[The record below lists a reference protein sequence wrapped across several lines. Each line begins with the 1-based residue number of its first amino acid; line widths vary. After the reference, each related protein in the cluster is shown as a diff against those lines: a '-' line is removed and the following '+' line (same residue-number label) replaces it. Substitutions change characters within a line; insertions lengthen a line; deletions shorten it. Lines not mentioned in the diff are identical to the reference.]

1 MIYRILNNFDSP
13 TARRLMALLFLLLFI
28 PTAIISISL
37 GIVFSFGEFLYNL
50 SLDLLNTLKRDVP
63 TVVRDFI
70 RVIKTGKE
78 I

>member
-1 MIYRILNNFDSP
+1 MIYRILNSFDSP
-13 TARRLMALLFLLLFI
+13 AARRLMALLFLLLFI

-50 SLDLLNTLKRDVP
+50 SLDLFNTIKRDVP

>member
-1 MIYRILNNFDSP
+1 MIYRILNSFDSP
-13 TARRLMALLFLLLFI
+13 TARRLMAVLFLLLFI
-28 PTAIISISL
+28 PTAILSISL
-37 GIVFSFGEFLYNL
+37 GIVFSFGEFLWNL
-50 SLDLLNTLKRDVP
+50 SLDLLNTIKRDVP